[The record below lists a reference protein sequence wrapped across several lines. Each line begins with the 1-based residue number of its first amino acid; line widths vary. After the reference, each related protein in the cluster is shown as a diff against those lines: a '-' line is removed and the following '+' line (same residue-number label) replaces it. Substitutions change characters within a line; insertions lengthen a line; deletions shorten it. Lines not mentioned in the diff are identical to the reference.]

1 MKKIFKLTHDK
12 KKPERLVEAIKH
24 DIKKYM
30 KRERS
35 KALPESATFWD
46 FNCKFGSSADDAK
59 TVTALELNKE
69 LDGALISG
77 LTECYVEVIAKASF
91 KEKSE

>member
-1 MKKIFKLTHDK
+1 MKKVFKFTHDK
-12 KKPERLVEAIKH
+12 KKPERLVEACKH

-35 KALPESATFWD
+35 KALPDNATFWD

-59 TVTALELNKE
+59 VVTALELNKE
-69 LDGALISG
+69 LDGVLEAG
-77 LTECYVEVIAKASF
+77 LTECYVEVVAKASF
-91 KEKSE
+91 KDKAK